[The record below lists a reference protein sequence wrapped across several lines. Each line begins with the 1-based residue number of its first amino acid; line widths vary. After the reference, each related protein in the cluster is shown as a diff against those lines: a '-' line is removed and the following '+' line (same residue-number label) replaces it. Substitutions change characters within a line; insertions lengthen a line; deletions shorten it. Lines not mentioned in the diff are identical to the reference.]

1 MFSEVG
7 QVLLAGAPT
16 GEGFPMFLPFLII
29 IMAVWVVLV
38 ILPQRKEK
46 KKRDEML
53 ANVKKG
59 DTIVTMGGIHG
70 IITNVKDNT
79 VAVKVDDNVKLEFSR
94 GAISQIT
101 KKNGSSPN

>member
-7 QVLLAGAPT
+7 QVLLAGAS
-16 GEGFPMFLPFLII
+16 GEGGFQMFLPFLII

-70 IITNVKDNT
+70 MVANVKEAT
-79 VAVKVDDNVKLEFSR
+79 VMVKVDDNVKLELSR
-94 GAISQIT
+94 VAISQVI
-101 KKNGSSPN
+101 KKS

>member
-7 QVLLAGAPT
+7 QVLLAGAPA
-16 GEGFPMFLPFLII
+16 GEGFQMFLPFLII

-70 IITNVKDNT
+70 MVANVKEAT
-79 VAVKVDDNVKLEFSR
+79 VMVKVDDNVKLELSR
-94 GAISQIT
+94 VAISQVI
-101 KKNGSSPN
+101 KKS

>member
-7 QVLLAGAPT
+7 QVLLAEAPPGGA
-16 GEGFPMFLPFLII
+16 FPMFLPFLII

-53 ANVKKG
+53 ANIKKG

-70 IITNVKDNT
+70 MVASAKEAT
-79 VAVKVDDNVKLEFSR
+79 VMIKVDDNVKLEFSR
-94 GAISQIT
+94 AAISQVI
-101 KKNGSSPN
+101 KKS

>member
-7 QVLLAGAPT
+7 QVLLAQSAPEGA
-16 GEGFPMFLPFLII
+16 FPMFLPFLII

-59 DTIVTMGGIHG
+59 DAIVTMGGIHG
-70 IITNVKDNT
+70 IVTNVKEAT
-79 VAVKVDDNVKLEFSR
+79 VMVKVDDNVKLELSR
-94 GAISQIT
+94 AAISQVT
-101 KKNGSSPN
+101 KKS